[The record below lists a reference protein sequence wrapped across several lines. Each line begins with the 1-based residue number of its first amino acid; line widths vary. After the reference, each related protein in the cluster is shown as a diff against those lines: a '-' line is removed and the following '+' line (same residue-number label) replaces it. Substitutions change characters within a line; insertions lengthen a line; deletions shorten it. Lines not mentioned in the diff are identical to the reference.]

1 MTLLI
6 VKQSKT
12 RIPREFLHKWTEQ
25 LVRQLQKRNIK
36 YFSSKGPP
44 CWADLELT
52 LVFMDAK
59 PAQKLNKTYRNKNYA
74 TDVLSF
80 AGDGVTGLGELV
92 ICPQV
97 ISRQAKEHKLSV
109 WQELGYMVIHGVL
122 HLLEYDHEKSA
133 RDAQI
138 MFDLQDDLF
147 EYLCQRFEAVN
158 SKSLKEKKRELTW
171 ESKPK
176 VLKSKNAFKI

>member
-6 VKQSKT
+6 VKQSKS
-12 RIPREFLHKWTEQ
+12 RIPREFLQRWTEL
-25 LVRQLQKRNIK
+25 LVRQLQKRKIK
-36 YFSSKGPP
+36 YFSSKTHPV
-44 CWADLELT
+44 WSDLELT
-52 LVFMDAK
+52 LVFMDTK
-59 PAQKLNKTYRNKNYA
+59 SAQKLNKTYRNKNYA

-80 AGDGVTGLGELV
+80 AGDGMTGLGELV

-97 ISRQAKEHKLSV
+97 IARQAKEHKLSV
-109 WQELGYMVIHGVL
+109 WQELGYMVIHGIL
-122 HLLEYDHEKSA
+122 HLLEYDHEKSE
-133 RDAQI
+133 REAQM

-158 SKSLKEKKRELTW
+158 SKSLKAKKRELTW

-176 VLKSKNAFKI
+176 VLKSRNAFKI